1 MAINSFLPLPLPS
14 FNSFQPQFLPSP
26 SRKEQNQQRL
36 STNFGEMAV
45 TKTGVPKQEQI
56 TEDLD
61 TTIYEIP
68 DLLEIEIYDPLLN
81 ILSKNAENL
90 LTDDCVNDK
99 ILEDKTLEQIKEE
112 YDSDEIKDVLDD
124 RMAPPPPTHTSPFL
138 SLNKDNNEFVSFLCS
153 DRGQNIMKNNS
164 LSIHVE
170 SRDIFYKDFNTGENF
185 CNFLLAKQDK

>member
-1 MAINSFLPLPLPS
+1 
-14 FNSFQPQFLPSP
+14 
-26 SRKEQNQQRL
+26 
-36 STNFGEMAV
+36 MAV